1 VIIKF
6 AAFNC
11 EVDFGLSVASAAIFG
26 VSMDLECSSYE
37 AWLAEFR
44 HLAEEDDLVWLVSS
58 AKGAHLDA
66 YRAGV
71 SPAEEL
77 QVLADMAEWRGCGCG
92 GGGG

>member
-6 AAFNC
+6 AAVNC
-11 EVDFGLSVASAAIFG
+11 EVDFGMNVASAVTG
-26 VSMDLECSSYE
+26 EVSMDLECSSYE

-44 HLAEEDDLVWLVSS
+44 HLAEDDDLGWLVSS
-58 AKGAHLDA
+58 AKSAHLDA

-71 SPAEEL
+71 SPTEEL

-92 GGGG
+92 GG

>member
-1 VIIKF
+1 
-6 AAFNC
+6 
-11 EVDFGLSVASAAIFG
+11 
-26 VSMDLECSSYE
+26 MDLEYPSYE

-44 HLAEEDDLVWLVSS
+44 RVAEADELGWLVSS
-58 AKGAHLDA
+58 AVDAHLDA